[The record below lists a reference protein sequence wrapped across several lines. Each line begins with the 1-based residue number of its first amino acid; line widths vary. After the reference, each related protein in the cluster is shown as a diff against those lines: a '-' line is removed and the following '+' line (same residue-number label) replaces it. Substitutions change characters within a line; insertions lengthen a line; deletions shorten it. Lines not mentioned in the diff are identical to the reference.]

1 MVPDREIIIRVKLCS
16 VGYARF
22 SELARKF
29 RVLYKLCEEQL
40 SNQRHYDF
48 GLRNILSVLRAAGSV
63 KRQNVDKDE
72 SLLLMTTL
80 KNMNLSK
87 LVAQDTPLFLSLLN
101 DLFPGFDQG
110 GFNGGGGKDSD
121 VATVGGC
128 LDVFGLVWACCLGLL
143 FRLVWACLGLCRPV

>member
-110 GFNGGGGKDSD
+110 GGGGGKDSD